1 MAIRAKLTTRTDT
14 RPDRTGTPSSGQG
27 QPQKGSQK
35 GPQKK
40 ERSEEERAAH
50 KARIEAAKDALK
62 RSNGTKGDHVAP
74 ARAALKEYLRNVN
87 GPRQPDDERF
97 AILLE
102 APFKAPPKPRAE
114 RR

>member
-1 MAIRAKLTTRTDT
+1 MAIRAKLTTRQGDAPQAPAKQGAPK
-14 RPDRTGTPSSGQG
+14 RERT
-27 QPQKGSQK
+27 
-35 GPQKK
+35 
-40 ERSEEERAAH
+40 EEERAAH

-74 ARAALKEYLRNVN
+74 ARAAIKEYLRNVN
-87 GPRQPDDERF
+87 EPGQPDDERF

>member
-1 MAIRAKLTTRTDT
+1 MAIRAKLTTRADAPPAPGTS
-14 RPDRTGTPSSGQG
+14 RASGPPKRERT
-27 QPQKGSQK
+27 
-35 GPQKK
+35 
-40 ERSEEERAAH
+40 EEEKVAH

-62 RSNGTKGDHVAP
+62 RSVGTKGDHVAP
-74 ARAALKEYLRNVN
+74 ARAALKEFLRNVN
-87 GPRQPDDERF
+87 GPGQPDDERF

>member
-1 MAIRAKLTTRTDT
+1 MAIRAKLTTRTDAAAAA
-14 RPDRTGTPSSGQG
+14 PGAKPA
-27 QPQKGSQK
+27 
-35 GPQKK
+35 GPPKK

-62 RSNGTKGDHVAP
+62 RSAGTKGDHVAP
-74 ARAALKEYLRNVN
+74 ARAAIKEYLRNVN
-87 GPRQPDDERF
+87 GPGQPDDERF

>member
-1 MAIRAKLTTRTDT
+1 VAIRAKLTTRTGT
-14 RPDRTGTPSSGQG
+14 APPAPARRPDSPPKRERT
-27 QPQKGSQK
+27 
-35 GPQKK
+35 
-40 ERSEEERAAH
+40 EEERAAH

-62 RSNGTKGDHVAP
+62 RSTGTKGDHVAP

-87 GPRQPDDERF
+87 QPGQPDDERF
-97 AILLE
+97 KILLE

>member
-1 MAIRAKLTTRTDT
+1 MAIRAKLTTRTDAAAAA
-14 RPDRTGTPSSGQG
+14 PGAKQA
-27 QPQKGSQK
+27 
-35 GPQKK
+35 GPPKK

-50 KARIEAAKDALK
+50 KARIEAAKDAMK
-62 RSNGTKGDHVAP
+62 RSAGTKGDHVAP
-74 ARAALKEYLRNVN
+74 ARAAIKEYLRNVN
-87 GPRQPDDERF
+87 GPGQPDDERF

>member
-1 MAIRAKLTTRTDT
+1 LDRQREGNEDVVAIRAKLTTRQAAAPAPGTK
-14 RPDRTGTPSSGQG
+14 REGAPKRERT
-27 QPQKGSQK
+27 
-35 GPQKK
+35 
-40 ERSEEERAAH
+40 EEERAAH

-87 GPRQPDDERF
+87 EPGQPDDERF

>member
-14 RPDRTGTPSSGQG
+14 PAPA
-27 QPQKGSQK
+27 KG
-35 GPQKK
+35 GPAGPPKK
-40 ERSEEERAAH
+40 ERSEEEKVAH
-50 KARIEAAKDALK
+50 RARIEAAKDALK
-62 RSNGTKGDHVAP
+62 RSVGTKGDHVAP

-87 GPRQPDDERF
+87 GPGQPDDERLK
-97 AILLE
+97 ILLE

>member
-14 RPDRTGTPSSGQG
+14 TPSGRAPGDQAGRSA
-27 QPQKGSQK
+27 PR
-35 GPQKK
+35 K
-40 ERSEEERAAH
+40 ERTEEERASH
-50 KARIEAAKDALK
+50 KARIESAKDALK

-74 ARAALKEYLRNVN
+74 ARAAIKEYLRNVN
-87 GPRQPDDERF
+87 EPGQPDDGRF
-97 AILLE
+97 QILLE

>member
-1 MAIRAKLTTRTDT
+1 MAIRAKLTTRTDAA
-14 RPDRTGTPSSGQG
+14 GAAAAKPS
-27 QPQKGSQK
+27 
-35 GPQKK
+35 GPPKK

-62 RSNGTKGDHVAP
+62 RSAGTKGDHVAP

-87 GPRQPDDERF
+87 SPGQPDDERF
-97 AILLE
+97 NILLE
-102 APFKAPPKPRAE
+102 APFKAPPKPRGE

>member
-1 MAIRAKLTTRTDT
+1 
-14 RPDRTGTPSSGQG
+14 
-27 QPQKGSQK
+27 
-35 GPQKK
+35 
-40 ERSEEERAAH
+40 
-50 KARIEAAKDALK
+50 
-62 RSNGTKGDHVAP
+62 VAP

-87 GPRQPDDERF
+87 QPGQPDDERF